1 MIHNL
6 NKPTRGGNVV
16 LKVVIAKAYDRI
28 DSDFLKHVLSSFG
41 FFSKICNL
49 ERQCINTPW
58 YFMVI
63 NGIMQGFFKDGRGQ
77 ARRSPISIY
86 IFIIV
91 ENVLSRMLRAK
102 FEDGSTRSFS
112 LPRGLPSFLIYYI
125 LMIL

>member
-6 NKPTRGGNVV
+6 NKLARGGNVV

-49 ERQCINTPW
+49 ERRCINTPW

-63 NGIMQGFFKDGRGQ
+63 NGIMQGFFKGGRGLRQ
-77 ARRSPISIY
+77 GDPLSPHIY
-86 IFIIV
+86 
-91 ENVLSRMLRAK
+91 LL
-102 FEDGSTRSFS
+102 
-112 LPRGLPSFLIYYI
+112 L
-125 LMIL
+125 